1 MIQLKID
8 IDAAAAFKAL
18 SQLDDKA
25 SRKALRPA
33 VQAVAKLNLD
43 ELKRLS
49 PRSTGAF
56 KRSLMVVTRKPRP
69 NGKSITCLV
78 GQRKQRKV
86 GKTSRKAIGVGSQIT
101 RAGKAVPIHFLD
113 RSTKAHQIK
122 PSSNRVI
129 RFPGLTRAS
138 SGGIRVTR
146 AGKITATKGK
156 NKAGFIFA
164 KIVNHPGTQPQY
176 LIAKTS
182 KNTRLKSGG
191 VFNQVVIQHLK

>member
-1 MIQLKID
+1 MISLHLD
-8 IDAAAAFKAL
+8 IEASEAFKAL
-18 SQLDDKA
+18 SALDDKA

-33 VQAVAKLNLD
+33 VQAVAKINLD
-43 ELKRLS
+43 EMKALS

-56 KRSLMVVTRKPRP
+56 KRSLMVVTRKPRK

-86 GKTSRKAIGVGSQIT
+86 GKVSKKSIGRGSQIT
-101 RAGKAVPIHFLD
+101 RAGKAAPIHFLD

-122 PSSNRVI
+122 PASNRAI
-129 RFPGLTRAS
+129 RFPGLTRTS

-146 AGKITATKGK
+146 GGKITATKSKVKG
-156 NKAGFIFA
+156 GFIFA

-176 LIAKTS
+176 LIARTAQRTRS
-182 KNTRLKSGG
+182 KASG
-191 VFNQVVIQHLK
+191 VFNQVVIQQIG